1 MLRERLQKALEAYSG
16 EMAFETEPEL
26 EEGAVSDQGVQSA
39 DTAQEKEDQSQKTGP
54 RDGRISYDDWLKTD
68 LFERLSKSEFRS
80 RFHLRDAERSYLQ
93 EKGMDTI
100 RSHAEDFVRMR
111 LAPAVI
117 PNDGKQTPMKGH
129 PVFIGQ
135 HATATCCRGCLSK
148 WHGIPAGRELTGKE
162 QAYVVDVL
170 MEWIRRQG

>member
-16 EMAFETEPEL
+16 ERAFETEPEL

-54 RDGRISYDDWLKTD
+54 RDDRISYDAWLKTD

-117 PNDGKQTPMKGH
+117 PNDGKQTP
-129 PVFIGQ
+129 
-135 HATATCCRGCLSK
+135 
-148 WHGIPAGRELTGKE
+148 IPSQLE
-162 QAYVVDVL
+162 
-170 MEWIRRQG
+170 